1 MLEKGVRIPSLS
13 FGRWRAGEGSLDF
26 GPVDLPQTVLCD
38 LWIRSGEQEWQIV
51 KGLKFSAGQSV
62 NSLVGVNT
70 LAEFNA
76 ETVDVILRPAY
87 IDEWYPYTVYPHDVS
102 PYEVVF
108 HNVSVQR
115 VVSQS
120 TGH

>member
-1 MLEKGVRIPSLS
+1 MNGLEFVP
-13 FGRWRAGEGSLDF
+13 GEGGNS
-26 GPVDLPQTVLCD
+26 
-38 LWIRSGEQEWQIV
+38 ISGFKI
-51 KGLKFSAGQSV
+51 
-62 NSLVGVNT
+62 
-70 LAEFNA
+70 AEFNA

-87 IDEWYPYTVYPHDVS
+87 IDEGYPYTVYPRDVS

-115 VVSQS
+115 VASRS